1 MRIYLPAF
9 LVLMLLFSCSKSTPA
24 VSTPTITGMD
34 CASVSFSGTPL
45 AGVVFSGTVSVRYT
59 GGNGKTYSAGTGTS
73 STGVTGLNINLQ
85 AGTLASGSGEMLFV
99 VTGTPSGPGNARFD
113 ISFGNYSCSVILP
126 VEENNNY
133 VQYGTPFANVP
144 DRKDAI
150 IYQVNMRVFSST
162 GNFQGVIDRLD
173 SIKAMGANVI
183 YLMPVY
189 PVGVFN
195 AFNSPYCVRDYRS
208 VNTEF
213 GSLSELRSL
222 VEGAHA
228 RNMSVLLDW
237 VANHTSWDHT
247 WITSHNDWYQKNTSG
262 AIISPPGMGWNDVAQ
277 LDYTNQAM
285 RLEMIRSLKYWVYT
299 ANIDGFRFDYADG
312 PPFSF
317 WKQAVDSMRQISTH
331 KLLLLAEGS
340 RADHFSAGFDYTFG
354 FNFYGGLRNVFGNG
368 QPATAFDALNNSEF
382 SGAVNGQQVV
392 RYTSNHDIN
401 GSDGTPQ
408 ELYGGI
414 PGSMSAFIAASLMKG
429 VPMIYNGQ
437 EVGTPYRLT
446 FPFTSADINWTLN
459 PDLKAEYKRI
469 LAFRNSSTAIRGGT
483 LASFSTADVLAFT
496 RELGTEKVLVL
507 SNVRSSNIVY
517 TVPGL
522 LSGTNWTNVLTGAP
536 VSLGTSVS
544 LPAYAYMLLKN

>member
-1 MRIYLPAF
+1 MRTYLPAF

-24 VSTPTITGMD
+24 VSTPAISGMD
-34 CASVSFSGTPL
+34 CASVSFSGTPA

-73 STGVTGLNINLQ
+73 SSGVTGLNINLQ

-189 PVGVFN
+189 PVGVLN
-195 AFNSPYCVRDYRS
+195 AFNSPYCVRDYRA

-213 GSLSELRSL
+213 GSLSALRSL

-237 VANHTSWDHT
+237 VANHTSWDHP

-277 LDYTNQAM
+277 LDYTNPAM
-285 RLEMIRSLKYWVYT
+285 RLEMIRNLKYWVYT

-340 RADHFSAGFDYTFG
+340 RTDHFSAGFDYTFG
-354 FNFYGGLRNVFGNG
+354 FNFYGGLRSVFGNG

-382 SGAVNGQQVV
+382 SGTANGQQVV

-408 ELYGGI
+408 ELFGGI

-469 LAFRNSSTAIRGGT
+469 LAFRNSSAAIRGGA

-496 RELGTEKVLVL
+496 RELGTEKVLIL
-507 SNVRSSNIVY
+507 SNVRNSNIVY

-544 LPAYAYMLLKN
+544 LPAYSYLLLKN